1 MQNSTDSEPKKPLK
15 FYIFFISHA
24 FILRKIY
31 LKNLTI
37 QLVKLTG
44 VNSMSLFFII
54 GTLLVI
60 AILSYL
66 FYSLFHAED
75 F

>member
-1 MQNSTDSEPKKPLK
+1 
-15 FYIFFISHA
+15 
-24 FILRKIY
+24 
-31 LKNLTI
+31 
-37 QLVKLTG
+37 
-44 VNSMSLFFII
+44 MSLFFII
-54 GTLLVI
+54 GTLLII